1 VLSALARRLELSRR
15 LWIVI
20 LAGACVADGLLV
32 GYNPTYGALAAV
44 GGIFAVLVISD
55 LTLGFVFFTAL
66 VFLDVINASA
76 SASGTKLVGLI
87 LFASWLARVANGRWS
102 LVREFIGENPWLVV
116 SLVAF
121 LGWATMSFTWAA
133 NAGTALAGA
142 GRLALNIAV
151 LPIGFAAVRQ
161 RRHLLWVF
169 AAFVFTATFSAA
181 YGIASGGAGARD
193 IGTIGDPNAQATM
206 AAAAIPLAVILIGEL
221 RRLPLARAAA
231 VAALAILLVGVVDS
245 ASREG
250 ILGLGALMVAAVI
263 VGGRWRG
270 RFAAMLALG
279 VVLVSGYVFV
289 LAPLAT
295 RERLTMSS
303 TSGRTTL
310 WLVAWR
316 VARANPLLGV
326 GQGNFI
332 DVEDRYLDRPG
343 SFNALYVIQ
352 TPKVVHNTYLEE
364 LADLGVFGLIVYLG
378 ILASCLAAALR
389 AARIF
394 ERLGDPRMELMA
406 RALIFSQVGVIAAH
420 FFVSGEYEKY
430 QYVLL
435 ALCPAVLSMARR
447 AQRAARAAAGSSS
460 GPGPSVA
467 AAGKPAAPAV
477 DARQVAP
484 A

>member
-1 VLSALARRLELSRR
+1 VNALVRRLGLSDR
-15 LWIVI
+15 LWVAL
-20 LAGACVADGLLV
+20 LAVACVADGVLA
-32 GYNPTYGALAAV
+32 GYDSTYGLLAAV
-44 GGIFAVLVISD
+44 GGIFAVLVIAD
-55 LTLGFVFFTAL
+55 LTLGFAFFTAL
-66 VFLDVINASA
+66 VFLDVINASS

-102 LVREFIGENPWLVV
+102 LLREFISENGWLVV

-133 NAGTALAGA
+133 SAGTALGGA

-151 LPIGFAAVRQ
+151 LPIGFAAVRE

-169 AAFVFTATFSAA
+169 AAFVLAATFSAA
-181 YGIASGGAGARD
+181 YGIASGGASVRD
-193 IGTIGDPNAQATM
+193 VGTIGDPNAQATM
-206 AAAAIPLAVILIGEL
+206 AAAAIPLAAILIGEL
-221 RRLPLARAAA
+221 RRSPLARLAAI
-231 VAALAILLVGVVDS
+231 AALAILLVGVVDS

-250 ILGLGALMVAAVI
+250 IVGLGTLMASAV
-263 VGGRWRG
+263 VFGGRWRG

-279 VVLVSGYVFV
+279 AVLVAGYVFV

-295 RERLTMSS
+295 RQRLTMSS

-332 DVEDRYLDRPG
+332 IVEDRYLNRPG
-343 SFNALYVIQ
+343 SINALYVIQ

-364 LADLGVFGLIVYLG
+364 LADLGVLGLIAYLG
-378 ILASCLAAALR
+378 ILASCLGAAVR
-389 AARIF
+389 AAWIF
-394 ERLGDPRMELMA
+394 ERLGDRRLELMA
-406 RALIFSQVGVIAAH
+406 RALFFSQVGIIAAH

-447 AQRAARAAAGSSS
+447 AQRAAR
-460 GPGPSVA
+460 PVT
-467 AAGKPAAPAV
+467 AV
-477 DARQVAP
+477 DRRGSQSAGVAGALTAGGAHQHP
-484 A
+484 VMPV